1 MTVTGPPTS
10 HPTVADARR
19 WQPEALAEL
28 ADAWDRAAG
37 GVQIHL
43 DGLARTTLG
52 TTEFWSGSAA
62 EEARARI
69 EEVTAPGRHAA
80 RALIAAAVAARDG
93 ARQIAQARLDALQ
106 IADGATAEGY
116 AVAEDGVVTAPA
128 AVPELL
134 RLLCGGQDTVAAQMM
149 ALRATELTREL
160 VAALDRLGNAD
171 RETAR
176 EIDTA
181 FAGDPAPAATVPSAA
196 TTLTP
201 REVVGAWPAMSQNR
215 IAEQLAAMSEA
226 QRRQLITEAPQQVG
240 NTDGVPWPMRVAAN
254 RINVADAILAER
266 RIVDL
271 PAEDKVRRMFAGGL
285 GLDDGS
291 SERLWLA
298 AHADPAVRAAIVA
311 AHDRQAQTR
320 IDFYQ
325 GLLADTPDPTRRGG
339 AESARQLI
347 AFDPARAS
355 FIELTGDLGTA
366 RSVGVVI
373 PGLNTTIADSAA
385 DTETSRRFVAAGGG
399 DVAMLT
405 YLGGPFPTGAL
416 AAGIID
422 AGKPTYALDMA
433 PRLVAFSE
441 DVNRA
446 VAATGRDI
454 PVTYIGHSYG
464 GSILGTAEQLGL
476 TADRT
481 VYVAAAGAGVGVDD
495 PGDWHNGNP
504 EVRRFSMTAPGDWI
518 EAVQGL
524 ALSPHG
530 ADPDTMP
537 GVIRL
542 ETGYRLDGSLM
553 AGPAAHSAVINEPSD
568 AWHNILAVITGDW
581 KALDIE
587 GVNLP
592 R

>member
-1 MTVTGPPTS
+1 MTVSKTMTS
-10 HPTVADARR
+10 RPTVTQARA
-19 WQPEALAEL
+19 WQPETLADLAE
-28 ADAWDRAAG
+28 AWERAAG

-43 DGLARTTLG
+43 DEVARTALG

-69 EEVTAPGRHAA
+69 EEITSPGRHAA
-80 RALIAAAVAARDG
+80 RALIAAAAAARDG
-93 ARQIAQARLDALQ
+93 ARQIGQARRDALQ
-106 IADGATAEGY
+106 VADSATAEGY
-116 AVAEDGVVTAPA
+116 EVADDGTVTAPA
-128 AVPELL
+128 VVPELL
-134 RLLCGGQDTVAAQMM
+134 RLLCGGQERVALEMM
-149 ALRATELTREL
+149 ASRATELTGEL
-160 VAALDRLGNAD
+160 VAALQRLGAAD
-171 RETAR
+171 RETAW
-176 EIDTA
+176 EIDQA
-181 FAGDPAPAATVPSAA
+181 FADGPPPAATVPAGTWA
-196 TTLTP
+196 MTP
-201 REVVGAWPAMSQNR
+201 REVVGGWPAMSQDR

-226 QRRQLITEAPQQVG
+226 QRRQLIAEAPLQVG
-240 NTDGVPWPMRVAAN
+240 NTDGVPWPMRMAAN
-254 RINVADAILAER
+254 RINVADAILQER
-266 RIVDL
+266 RIVDM
-271 PAEDKVRRMFAGGL
+271 PAADKVRRMFAAGL

-298 AHADPAVRAAIVA
+298 AHADPAVRAAIIA
-311 AHDRQAQTR
+311 AHDREAEAR
-320 IDFYQ
+320 IDFYA
-325 GLLADTPDPTRRGG
+325 GLLSDVPDPAKRGG
-339 AESARQLI
+339 TEMPRRLI
-347 AFDPARAS
+347 AFDPDRAS
-355 FIELTGDLGTA
+355 FVELTGDLGTA
-366 RSVGVVI
+366 TSVGVVI

-405 YLGGPFPTGAL
+405 YLGGPFPTGAF
-416 AAGIID
+416 AAGVID

-441 DVNRA
+441 DVDRA

-495 PGDWHNGNP
+495 PGDWHNRNP
-504 EVRRFSMTAPGDWI
+504 EVHRFSMTAPGDWI

-524 ALSPHG
+524 PMSPHG

-542 ETGYRLDGSLM
+542 DTGHRLDGTLM
-553 AGPAAHSAVINEPSD
+553 AGPAAHSAVLNEPSD
-568 AWHNILAVITGDW
+568 AWRNILAVITGDW
-581 KALDIE
+581 NALDVKA
-587 GVNLP
+587 VNLP